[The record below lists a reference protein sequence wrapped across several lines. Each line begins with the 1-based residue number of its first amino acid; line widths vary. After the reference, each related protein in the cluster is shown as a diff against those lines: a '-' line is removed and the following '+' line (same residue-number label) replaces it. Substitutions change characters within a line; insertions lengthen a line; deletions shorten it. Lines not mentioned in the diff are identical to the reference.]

1 MRKLQVRHLPVL
13 KAGELVGIVSERDI
27 HLLLTFAEQDA
38 LNMPVEEAMTP
49 DPFFTTPDTPLAEV
63 AALMAKRKYGS
74 AVVMDNKK
82 VVGIFTAVD
91 ALEALSDML
100 KSKGT
105 DS

>member
-1 MRKLQVRHLPVL
+1 
-13 KAGELVGIVSERDI
+13 
-27 HLLLTFAEQDA
+27 
-38 LNMPVEEAMTP
+38 
-49 DPFFTTPDTPLAEV
+49 
-63 AALMAKRKYGS
+63 
-74 AVVMDNKK
+74 